1 MGDVGA
7 FDALIGNLSKKGVKP
22 AVDSCCSETRTFVTL
37 FDKID
42 WIFRISKLSGH
53 CCWPCPHSAI
63 STLLGNG
70 GRCYLLT
77 LFGRG
82 FHG

>member
-7 FDALIGNLSKKGVKP
+7 FDALKEGVKS
-22 AVDSCCSETRTFVTL
+22 AFNSCCSETRTFVTL

-53 CCWPCPHSAI
+53 CC
-63 STLLGNG
+63 
-70 GRCYLLT
+70 
-77 LFGRG
+77 
-82 FHG
+82 